1 MKKEVICLDTENQP
15 TNNSLQPGKSSSFAP
30 SAFGLMT
37 GGSGL
42 PLRDSTNVTVT
53 LTLNASAAEDV
64 NQVLC
69 RLAALLRVPPP
80 TDYRIIERPGAGT
93 PGGGGGPPGPSQ
105 RLGLYR
111 FKGKDGKEGAPVDI
125 QSILN
130 GTTKFCRHCDVV
142 ILGNNKITKKAQL
155 FSAAGLD
162 SSSAEPKKTTTV
174 TTIPDPDDPD
184 GEDEDYHFC
193 SSVCFVQF
201 AVAHNTRPSA
211 IEAKE
216 ANAVVAHISS
226 GGGQGQQVCVQDS
239 GVSSHSHTAASAAAA
254 SVVAAAAAAAAVAV
268 AVPSQAQ
275 TPVPVTPP
283 APKWKGLRYRN
294 WSPNFQQQ
302 VARKQQQ
309 QPGNH
314 NKKMTDNELTEMLY
328 RAAICIRPTGEKAID
343 KRQCLFC
350 SGQGDGVSDGPA
362 RLINYD
368 VDRWV
373 HLNCALWHEEVFEMV
388 NGALMN
394 VDMALKQ
401 SLTQTC
407 LHCGR
412 NGASVKC
419 FKLRCSSV
427 FHLGCAVKEGC
438 VFLKNK
444 SVYCSQHLPKCSSTS
459 STSVVDIK
467 EEQLTTLSVFRR
479 VYINRD
485 ENRQVATVMHSGGVA
500 VDAGEQSYLLRVG
513 SLTFLSVGQLL
524 PHQLAAFHSPNC
536 IYPIGYQ
543 VVRFYWSPRQV
554 HKRCRYVCSIEECEG
569 RPQFNVVV
577 QEPDRPNLPDLSFKV
592 KILFFF
598 FNYLLEFN

>member
-1 MKKEVICLDTENQP
+1 M
-15 TNNSLQPGKSSSFAP
+15 
-30 SAFGLMT
+30 
-37 GGSGL
+37 
-42 PLRDSTNVTVT
+42 
-53 LTLNASAAEDV
+53 
-64 NQVLC
+64 
-69 RLAALLRVPPP
+69 
-80 TDYRIIERPGAGT
+80 
-93 PGGGGGPPGPSQ
+93 
-105 RLGLYR
+105 
-111 FKGKDGKEGAPVDI
+111 
-125 QSILN
+125 
-130 GTTKFCRHCDVV
+130 
-142 ILGNNKITKKAQL
+142 
-155 FSAAGLD
+155 
-162 SSSAEPKKTTTV
+162 
-174 TTIPDPDDPD
+174 
-184 GEDEDYHFC
+184 
-193 SSVCFVQF
+193 
-201 AVAHNTRPSA
+201 
-211 IEAKE
+211 
-216 ANAVVAHISS
+216 AHISS
-226 GGGQGQQVCVQDS
+226 SGLGQVCQDS

-254 SVVAAAAAAAAVAV
+254 SVVAAAAAAAAIP
-268 AVPSQAQ
+268 VPVQSAQAL
-275 TPVPVTPP
+275 VPVTPP
-283 APKWKGLRYRN
+283 APKWKGSRYRN

-314 NKKMTDNELTEMLY
+314 NKKMTENELTEMLY
-328 RAAICIRPTGEKAID
+328 RAAICIRPTGDKAVD

-350 SGQGDGVSDGPA
+350 GGQGDGVSDGPA
-362 RLINYD
+362 RLINFD

-394 VDMALKQ
+394 VDTALKQ

-407 LHCGR
+407 IHCGR

-485 ENRQVATVMHSGGVA
+485 ENRQVATVMHSGGVTL
-500 VDAGEQSYLLRVG
+500 DAGEQSYLLRVG

-554 HKRCRYVCSIEECEG
+554 HKRCRYVCSIEDCEG

-577 QEPDRPNLPDLSFKV
+577 QEPDRPNLPDLPFKV
-592 KILFFF
+592 LFICF
-598 FNYLLEFN
+598 YQLVIE